1 MLTVDGKTHIK
12 RYLASFV
19 PAIGRSIAFGI
30 GSAAENINDTQLQF
44 ETGRADVLL
53 TTYDFNQNKLI
64 FKAAVP
70 NEYSGK
76 IYEVG
81 LYTQPSNIA
90 AGNYGGQLITTFDS
104 ESEEW
109 FDLDGVSSS
118 LFASTNSRIGLDSMR
133 QGPTAGTT
141 KTDLLRDLELD
152 LSGYSAADLFTV
164 AASINTANVSAMS
177 VVFLTDASNYY
188 TFAFGAQSAGYKFLQ
203 ANKGSATV
211 TGTPSWAN
219 ITEVRVTT
227 TATGGAAQVDWDG
240 IRIDDIDTNSPDYV
254 LVSREVITPY
264 TKAAGRTNEIEFAI
278 GVNL

>member
-30 GSAAENINDTQLQF
+30 GSAAENVNDTKLQF
-44 ETGRADVLL
+44 ETGRADVVL
-53 TTYDFNQNKLI
+53 TTFDFVQNKLI

-76 IYEVG
+76 IYEIG
-81 LYTQPSNIA
+81 LYTQPSNTA
-90 AGNYGGQLITTFDS
+90 AGNYGGQLITSFDS

-109 FDLDGVSSS
+109 FDVDGVTSSMY
-118 LFASTNSRIGLDSMR
+118 ASTNSRIGIDSMR
-133 QGPTAGTT
+133 QGPAAGVT
-141 KTDLLRDLELD
+141 KTDILRDLELD
-152 LSGYSAADLFTV
+152 LSGYSAADQFTF
-164 AASINTANVSAMS
+164 AASVNTANVSAMS

-188 TFAFGAQSAGYKFLQ
+188 TFALGAQSAGYKFLQ
-203 ANKGSATV
+203 ANKGAATV
-211 TGTPSWAN
+211 TGTPTWAN
-219 ITEVRVTT
+219 IAEVRVST